1 MVPREGSTCLRCI
14 TGTSCEAGNQPS
26 TVPLHQVTC
35 DDHSA
40 LPVPKSTEREFSFRQ
55 QEDDKFVMP
64 GKPHWPQNPTYEA
77 TGSRR

>member
-35 DDHSA
+35 DDLSA